1 MCGRSVC
8 GGHARLAVICEKC
21 KARRE
26 RVEFLVREAE
36 PRDRKVIG
44 ELVKR
49 FWGEDVQT
57 AFGREFRVRELP
69 AFVAVAEG
77 RVVGFVSFAELDESS
92 VAIVAVGVLPEHQ
105 GLGIGKALLRAVEE
119 RAKVSSKKQL
129 LVSTTNDDLPALA
142 FYQLAGFRIYEVIP
156 DAIAEKHG
164 GEIPGIGGIPIRDE
178 IRLYKPVL

>member
-1 MCGRSVC
+1 M
-8 GGHARLAVICEKC
+8 
-21 KARRE
+21 
-26 RVEFLVREAE
+26 
-36 PRDRKVIG
+36 
-44 ELVKR
+44 
-49 FWGEDVQT
+49 
-57 AFGREFRVRELP
+57 
-69 AFVAVAEG
+69 AVAEG